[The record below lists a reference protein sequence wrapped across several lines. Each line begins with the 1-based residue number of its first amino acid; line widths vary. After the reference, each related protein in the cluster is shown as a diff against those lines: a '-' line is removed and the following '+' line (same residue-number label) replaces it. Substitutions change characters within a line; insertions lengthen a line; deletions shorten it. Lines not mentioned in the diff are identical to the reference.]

1 MVAVFQ
7 DLLGGGL
14 LSDQERT
21 IPLSLEM
28 LEKATDT
35 EIPEVA
41 KFKLEKLEQEI
52 VPHLLKLK
60 SDWDQR
66 EKILEQNRGEMQN
79 ATIKATLDV
88 RIKRARERFETLKN
102 RDAPPFAIKM
112 ADARWQKVLKETK
125 EHEERSK
132 VQVPWREIEY
142 EEIACG
148 ILMIGEPN
156 G

>member
-1 MVAVFQ
+1 
-7 DLLGGGL
+7 
-14 LSDQERT
+14 
-21 IPLSLEM
+21 
-28 LEKATDT
+28 
-35 EIPEVA
+35 
-41 KFKLEKLEQEI
+41 
-52 VPHLLKLK
+52 
-60 SDWDQR
+60 
-66 EKILEQNRGEMQN
+66 
-79 ATIKATLDV
+79 
-88 RIKRARERFETLKN
+88 
-102 RDAPPFAIKM
+102 M